1 MRRTAFNVVFGSM
14 LLAAS
19 AATAFAQQPT
29 PSPASPAKPGL
40 IVEEIQNGWLF
51 SPDVRATDL
60 DGKAEA
66 LAGGYL
72 GRITDRSWVVGVGG
86 YMLTNP
92 DDDRK
97 LWYGGP
103 VFEWLIRADRKIGF
117 GVRTLVG
124 VGSGTLARPLSDFV
138 STRAVPMP
146 GGRDERRGPNT
157 RPTLREVN
165 PDATIGVQD
174 DFFVA
179 EPQINVM
186 WNITAGQR
194 IVFGVGYRAVGNAPY
209 LGDDLRG
216 VSGSIAF
223 QLGGK

>member
-1 MRRTAFNVVFGSM
+1 MFNIVFGAI
-14 LLAAS
+14 LFGVAAHAS
-19 AATAFAQQPT
+19 AQQPDA
-29 PSPASPAKPGL
+29 PSSGRL
-40 IVEEIQNGWLF
+40 IVEQIQTGWLF

-60 DGKAEA
+60 NGNAEA

-103 VFEWLIRADRKIGF
+103 VFEWLLGADRTIGF

-124 VGSGTLARPLSDFV
+124 AGSGTLALPLSDLV
-138 STRAVPMP
+138 N
-146 GGRDERRGPNT
+146 GRNVRDNRRGG
-157 RPTLREVN
+157 TLRGGS
-165 PDATIGVQD
+165 PSMAAAATVAVQD
-174 DFFVA
+174 DFYVA
-179 EPQINVM
+179 EPQLNVM
-186 WNITAGQR
+186 WNLNAGRR

-209 LGDDLRG
+209 LGDELSG
-216 VSGSIAF
+216 LSGSISF